1 MRGLQV
7 IDNYKSF
14 KKKNLYNII
23 RLPRKLVCCKL
34 LMMYCIV
41 SHVKGAYRDIFEQYQ
56 ISVERVIDYEKKKV
70 DKKIKMLL
78 I

>member
-14 KKKNLYNII
+14 FFLNNLYNII
-23 RLPRKLVCCKL
+23 RLPRKLVCWKL
-34 LMMYCIV
+34 LMMHCIV
-41 SHVKGAYRDIFEQYQ
+41 SHVKGAYRDILEQYQ
-56 ISVERVIDYEKKKV
+56 MRVERVIDYEKKSWQ
-70 DKKIKMLL
+70 KKKLL

>member
-1 MRGLQV
+1 
-7 IDNYKSF
+7 
-14 KKKNLYNII
+14 
-23 RLPRKLVCCKL
+23 
-34 LMMYCIV
+34 MMYCIV